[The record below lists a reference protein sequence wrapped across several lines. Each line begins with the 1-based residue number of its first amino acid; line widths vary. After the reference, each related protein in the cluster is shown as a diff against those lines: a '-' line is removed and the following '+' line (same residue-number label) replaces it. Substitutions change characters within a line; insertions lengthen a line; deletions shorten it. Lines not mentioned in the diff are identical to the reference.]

1 MKDPNELI
9 PVVER
14 PGEIGIEDLPPQ
26 PEDQTPP
33 DDDPTGDH
41 PDDDEHQHP
50 RAPRHA
56 QAREREE
63 LSDSA
68 TCSALTWPIARLN

>member
-14 PGEIGIEDLPPQ
+14 PGEIGVEDLPPQ
-26 PEDQTPP
+26 PEDQTSP
-33 DDDPTGDH
+33 DDDPTGEDP

-50 RAPRHA
+50 RTSPRA
-56 QAREREE
+56 GSRTKG
-63 LSDSA
+63 D
-68 TCSALTWPIARLN
+68 

>member
-26 PEDQTPP
+26 SEDQISP
-33 DDDPTGDH
+33 DDDPTGEDP

-50 RAPRHA
+50 RVRRPA
-56 QAREREE
+56 QARERKDIE
-63 LSDSA
+63 
-68 TCSALTWPIARLN
+68 

>member
-14 PGEIGIEDLPPQ
+14 PGEIGVEDLPPQ
-26 PEDQTPP
+26 PEDQTSP
-33 DDDPTGDH
+33 DDDPTGEDP

-50 RAPRHA
+50 RTPPRA
-56 QAREREE
+56 GSRTKG
-63 LSDSA
+63 D
-68 TCSALTWPIARLN
+68 

>member
-26 PEDQTPP
+26 PEDQISP
-33 DDDPTGDH
+33 DDDPTGEEP
-41 PDDDEHQHP
+41 PDDGEHQHP
-50 RAPRHA
+50 RVPRPGEM
-56 QAREREE
+56 RKRKE
-63 LSDSA
+63 
-68 TCSALTWPIARLN
+68 TV